1 MSTPDFKWLVL
12 GVWNGSWQTAS
23 QWAMRAT
30 RATQGVGEKKE
41 TQVKTANLHMKSW
54 ALIILIEAGV
64 VNW

>member
-12 GVWNGSWQTAS
+12 GFEMGLDKL
-23 QWAMRAT
+23 RAT
-30 RATQGVGEKKE
+30 RGVGAKKE

>member
-1 MSTPDFKWLVL
+1 MGLDKLRASEPV
-12 GVWNGSWQTAS
+12 S

-30 RATQGVGEKKE
+30 RGIGEKKE